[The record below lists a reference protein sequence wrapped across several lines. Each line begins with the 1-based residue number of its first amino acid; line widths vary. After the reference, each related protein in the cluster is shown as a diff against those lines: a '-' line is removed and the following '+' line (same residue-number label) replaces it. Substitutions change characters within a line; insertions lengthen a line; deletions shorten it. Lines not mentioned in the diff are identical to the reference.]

1 MTKKVINI
9 GTTANDGTGDTLRD
23 AMSKANDNFTELY
36 ARQGPVS
43 GSLFPDVINAVK
55 YFEINDKQ
63 AGDLFCITEIK
74 CAVANGSDYDYMI
87 EISKVSTISGTPAV
101 ICTYSET
108 VGSLK
113 SGLTLVT
120 IPEDDGSGYAAKMV
134 INWSLLTAGT
144 DYQMPDYEDGS
155 LFAVNVTPLKYDN
168 LDSKVISIPDGNN
181 TYILDGSAKV
191 YNRPAASDG
200 NQYVTLAAVASC
212 VGDIT
217 ITNDADQVLT
227 VYANGSEEI
236 NGLTAGT
243 IVMGTETALTLTR
256 VTGGFKLITSIK
268 DLAISSNI

>member
-1 MTKKVINI
+1 MTKQVINI

-23 AMSKANDNFTELY
+23 AMDKANDNFNELY

-74 CAVANGSDYDYMI
+74 AGVTNTTNYDYMI
-87 EISKVSTISGTPAV
+87 EISKVSTISGSPTV
-101 ICTYSET
+101 ICTYAET

-120 IPEDDGSGYAAKMV
+120 IPEDDGSGYVAKMI

-168 LDSKVISIPDGNN
+168 LASKIITIPNGDD

-191 YNRPAASDG
+191 YRRPQADNGDQFA
-200 NQYVTLAAVASC
+200 TLAPVASC

-217 ITNDADQVLT
+217 ITNDADEVFT
-227 VYANGSEEI
+227 VYADGSEKI
-236 NGLTAGT
+236 NGLTSGF
-243 IVMGTETALTLTR
+243 VQMGTETSITLTR
-256 VTGGFKLITSIK
+256 VAGGFLLISAIK
-268 DLAISSNI
+268 DITINSNA